1 MSSQRS
7 LLAVGWWAFSW
18 TGDLSSVVRRLA
30 GRPFP
35 SQPLGPCACRPS
47 RRLRH
52 SAWLRL
58 HQAATASAAWRA
70 FREDRSSRSRHFLRL
85 VWSRLPRCTDWGLD
99 GAMLNVAAR
108 IFVALASGVIFGFGL
123 SLSGMLDPARVRRFL
138 DIAGQFDPSL
148 AFVLAGAVAVS
159 SAGYLISRRLRHP
172 LLDSM
177 FHLPLKQ
184 DIDLA
189 LVAGAAIFGVGWS
202 GLCQGPAIASLLVPS
217 CVFTAKGQGQ
227 GVVPR
232 RLCFNSRAPARSC
245 DDLARRP
252 LSRNQIEPDS

>member
-1 MSSQRS
+1 
-7 LLAVGWWAFSW
+7 
-18 TGDLSSVVRRLA
+18 
-30 GRPFP
+30 
-35 SQPLGPCACRPS
+35 
-47 RRLRH
+47 
-52 SAWLRL
+52 
-58 HQAATASAAWRA
+58 
-70 FREDRSSRSRHFLRL
+70 
-85 VWSRLPRCTDWGLD
+85 
-99 GAMLNVAAR
+99 MLNVAAR

-189 LVAGAAIFGVGWS
+189 LVAGAAIFGVGWGMS
-202 GLCQGPAIASLLVPS
+202 GLCQGPAIASLALGLVPS
-217 CVFTAKGQGQ
+217 CVFAAKGQGQ
-227 GVVPR
+227 GVVRR
-232 RLCFNSRAPARSC
+232 RLCFNSRAPETPRRMDEPRSC